1 MEIGIHT
8 FASAN
13 FKDKDGKQIP
23 GNQAINELLDR
34 IEYADK
40 IGIDEVGIGEHH
52 RKEFLDSA
60 AHITLS
66 AAAARTKNI
75 KLTSSV
81 TVLSAAAPVRVFQ
94 NFATLDL
101 VSNGRAEIVAG
112 RGSFTEAYPLFGLK
126 MEDYNALYAE
136 KLELL
141 LKIRD
146 NEVVN
151 WSGKFRPDLVN
162 QAVYPRPIQNP
173 LPIWVGVGGTPES
186 FIRAGV
192 LGLPLMI
199 AIIGGE
205 THRFAPLVELYRNA
219 GIKAGHDPEKLKVG
233 VHSLGYVAETRQQAI
248 DDFFP
253 GYAESFT
260 RIGRERGWPPV
271 TMSHFE
277 SQIGPTGALVIG
289 NVEEVAE
296 KVIRH
301 SEALGG
307 LSRFSFQLDVA
318 GLTHEQLMNAID
330 LLGNKVSPIVNSKLS

>member
-8 FASAN
+8 FASAD
-13 FKDKDGKQIP
+13 FKDENGELIS
-23 GNQAINELLDR
+23 NSQALEELLER

-60 AHITLS
+60 AHIILS

-75 KLTSSV
+75 RLTSAV
-81 TVLSAAAPVRVFQ
+81 TVLSVSDPVRVFQ

-101 VSNGRAEIVAG
+101 ISNGRAEIIAG
-112 RGSFTEAYPLFGLK
+112 RGSFTESYPLFAYN
-126 MEDYNALYAE
+126 MHDYNALYAE
-136 KLELL
+136 KLDLL
-141 LKIRD
+141 LNIRD

-151 WSGKFRPDLVN
+151 WAGKFRPDLVE
-162 QAVYPRPIQNP
+162 QAVYPRPIQEP

-186 FIRAGV
+186 FVRAGV

-219 GIKAGHDPEKLKVG
+219 GEKAGHDPEKLKVG
-233 VHSLGYVAETRQQAI
+233 VHSLGYVAETREQAI
-248 DDFFP
+248 KEFFP
-253 GYAESFT
+253 GYAEMFT
-260 RIGRERGWPPV
+260 KIGRERGWPPV

-277 SQIGPTGALVIG
+277 SQIGPTGALVVG

-296 KVIRH
+296 KVLRH

-318 GLTHEQLMNAID
+318 GLSHQQLMKSIE
-330 LLGNKVSPIVNSKLS
+330 LIGTKVSPLINK

>member
-8 FASAN
+8 FASAD
-13 FKDKDGKQIP
+13 FKDENGELIS
-23 GNQAINELLDR
+23 NSQALEELLER

-60 AHITLS
+60 AHIILS

-75 KLTSSV
+75 RLTSAV
-81 TVLSAAAPVRVFQ
+81 TVLSVSDPVRVFQ

-101 VSNGRAEIVAG
+101 ISNGRAEIIAG
-112 RGSFTEAYPLFGLK
+112 RGSFTESYPLFAYN
-126 MEDYNALYAE
+126 MHDYNALYAE
-136 KLELL
+136 KLDLL
-141 LKIRD
+141 LNIRD

-151 WSGKFRPDLVN
+151 WAGKFRPDLVE
-162 QAVYPRPIQNP
+162 QAVYPRPIQEP

-186 FIRAGV
+186 FVRAGV

-219 GIKAGHDPEKLKVG
+219 GEKAGHDPEKLKVG
-233 VHSLGYVAETRQQAI
+233 VHSLGYVAETREQAI
-248 DDFFP
+248 KEFFP
-253 GYAESFT
+253 GYAEMFT
-260 RIGRERGWPPV
+260 KIGRERGWPPV

-277 SQIGPTGALVIG
+277 SQIGPTGALVVG

-296 KVIRH
+296 KVLRH
-301 SEALGG
+301 SEASGG

-318 GLTHEQLMNAID
+318 GLSHQQLMKSIE
-330 LLGNKVSPIVNSKLS
+330 LIGTKVSPLINK

>member
-13 FKDKDGKQIP
+13 FKDEKGKQIP
-23 GNQAINELLDR
+23 NDQAINELLDR

-40 IGIDEVGIGEHH
+40 VGIDEVGIGEHH
-52 RKEFLDSA
+52 RKEYLDSA
-60 AHITLS
+60 AHITLA

-81 TVLSAAAPVRVFQ
+81 TVLSAADPVRVFQ

-126 MEDYNALYAE
+126 MQDYNALYAE

-146 NEVVN
+146 NEVVS

-162 QAVYPRPIQNP
+162 QAIYPRPIQNP
-173 LPIWVGVGGTPES
+173 LPIWVGVGGTPQS
-186 FIRAGV
+186 FIRAGT

-205 THRFAPLVELYRNA
+205 THRFAPLVELYKNA

-233 VHSLGYVAETRQQAI
+233 IHALGYVAETRERAVEE
-248 DDFFP
+248 FYP
-253 GYAESFT
+253 GYAASFT
-260 RIGRERGWPPV
+260 KIGRERGWPPI
-271 TMSHFE
+271 TRDHFE

-289 NVEEVAE
+289 DVEEVAE
-296 KVIRH
+296 KVLRH
-301 SEALGG
+301 SDVLGG

-318 GLTHEQLMNAID
+318 GLTHDQLMNAID
-330 LLGNKVSPIVNSKLS
+330 LLGRKVSPIVNRN

>member
-13 FKDKDGKQIP
+13 FKDEKGKQIP
-23 GNQAINELLDR
+23 NDQAINELLDR

-40 IGIDEVGIGEHH
+40 VGIDEVGIGEHH
-52 RKEFLDSA
+52 RKEYLDSA
-60 AHITLS
+60 SHITLA

-81 TVLSAAAPVRVFQ
+81 TVLSAADPVRVFQ

-126 MEDYNALYAE
+126 MQDYNALYAE

-146 NEVVN
+146 NEVVS

-162 QAVYPRPIQNP
+162 QAIYPRPIQDP
-173 LPIWVGVGGTPES
+173 LPIWVGVGGTPQS
-186 FIRAGV
+186 FIRAGS

-205 THRFAPLVELYRNA
+205 THRFAPLVELYKNA

-233 VHSLGYVAETRQQAI
+233 IHALGYVAETRERAVEE
-248 DDFFP
+248 FYP
-253 GYAESFT
+253 GYAASFT
-260 RIGRERGWPPV
+260 KIGRERGWPPI
-271 TMSHFE
+271 TRDHFE

-289 NVEEVAE
+289 DVEEVAE
-296 KVIRH
+296 KVLRH
-301 SEALGG
+301 SDALGG

-318 GLTHEQLMNAID
+318 GLTHDQLMNAID
-330 LLGNKVSPIVNSKLS
+330 LLGRKVSPIVNRN

>member
-13 FKDKDGKQIP
+13 FKDEKGKQIP
-23 GNQAINELLDR
+23 NDQAINELLDR

-40 IGIDEVGIGEHH
+40 VGIDEVGIGEHH
-52 RKEFLDSA
+52 RKEYLDSA
-60 AHITLS
+60 SHITLA

-81 TVLSAAAPVRVFQ
+81 TVLSAADPVRVFQ

-126 MEDYNALYAE
+126 MQDYNALYAE

-146 NEVVN
+146 NEVVS

-162 QAVYPRPIQNP
+162 QAIYPRPIQDP
-173 LPIWVGVGGTPES
+173 LPIWVGVGGTPQS
-186 FIRAGV
+186 FIRAGS

-205 THRFAPLVELYRNA
+205 THRFAPLVELYKNA

-233 VHSLGYVAETRQQAI
+233 IHALGYVAETRERAVEE
-248 DDFFP
+248 FYP
-253 GYAESFT
+253 GYAASFT
-260 RIGRERGWPPV
+260 KIGRERGWPPI
-271 TMSHFE
+271 TRDHFE

-289 NVEEVAE
+289 DVEEVAE
-296 KVIRH
+296 KVLRH
-301 SEALGG
+301 SDALGG

-318 GLTHEQLMNAID
+318 GLNHDQLMNAID
-330 LLGNKVSPIVNSKLS
+330 LLGRKVSPIVNRN

>member
-13 FKDKDGKQIP
+13 FKDEKGKQIP
-23 GNQAINELLDR
+23 NDQAINELLDR

-40 IGIDEVGIGEHH
+40 VGIDEVGIGEHH
-52 RKEFLDSA
+52 RKEYLDSA
-60 AHITLS
+60 AHITLA

-81 TVLSAAAPVRVFQ
+81 TVLSAADPVRVFQ

-126 MEDYNALYAE
+126 MQDYNALYAE

-146 NEVVN
+146 NEVVS

-162 QAVYPRPIQNP
+162 QAIYPRPIQDP
-173 LPIWVGVGGTPES
+173 LPIWVGVGGTPQS
-186 FIRAGV
+186 FIRAGT

-205 THRFAPLVELYRNA
+205 THRFAPLVELYKNA

-233 VHSLGYVAETRQQAI
+233 IHALGYVAETRERAVEE
-248 DDFFP
+248 FYP
-253 GYAESFT
+253 GYAASFT
-260 RIGRERGWPPV
+260 KIGRERGWPPV
-271 TMSHFE
+271 TRDHFE

-289 NVEEVAE
+289 DVEEVAE
-296 KVIRH
+296 KVLRH
-301 SEALGG
+301 SDALGG

-318 GLTHEQLMNAID
+318 GLTHDQLMNAID
-330 LLGNKVSPIVNSKLS
+330 LLGRKVSPIINRN